1 MTASSMKV
9 VVFGATGFV
18 GGHVSAALERR
29 GCSVRPMTTPR
40 LAVDEDFSAE
50 QVAALAASLRGADA
64 VICAGGNPDASSN
77 DEPAL
82 TAANA
87 TAPAMIAAAASQVGC
102 PRFVYVSSAVVQGRR
117 YQLDQTF
124 DTEGFSAYA
133 RSKIAGEKAVRQ
145 YGPNSTVIYR
155 PPSVH
160 DASRRVTRMI
170 ARIATSPVS
179 VVAAPGDG
187 NSPQALI
194 GNVADALA
202 EIAMTNQTPPTV
214 VIHPSEGI
222 TTSSLLRFLGGS
234 EPRRMGARLAR
245 SLTTLATTAGRGMAP
260 IAANARRLDM
270 ILFGQDQAASWL
282 TEIGWTPVHGHDAW
296 RRLGQEMR
304 SAR

>member
-1 MTASSMKV
+1 MTASSIKV
-9 VVFGATGFV
+9 AVFGSTGFV

-29 GCSVRPMTTPR
+29 GCSVQRMATPR
-40 LAVDEDFSAE
+40 LAADEDFSAE

-82 TAANA
+82 IAANA
-87 TAPAMIAAAASQVGC
+87 TAPAMIAAASKQVGC

-117 YQLDQTF
+117 EQLDQTF

-145 YGPNSTVIYR
+145 YGPSSTVIYR

-179 VVAAPGDG
+179 IVAAPGNA

-202 EIAMTNQTPPTV
+202 QIAMTNQSPPAV
-214 VIHPSEGI
+214 VIQPSEGI
-222 TTSSLLRFLGGS
+222 TTASLLQFLGGA
-234 EPRRMGARLAR
+234 EPRRVPAHLSR
-245 SLTTLATTAGRGMAP
+245 SVTKIAATTGRGIAP
-260 IAANARRLDM
+260 IAANARRLEM
-270 ILFGQDQAASWL
+270 ILFGQNQAASWL